1 VAAGLEFTRLT
12 NWIPQRVRVPQLT
25 DVGVAVVPEK
35 LETAVSLAMTNNPE
49 VASLILEMKAADLDK
64 SVGKGLFLPKFN
76 VEFSDTY
83 SNHAGGA
90 VDAFN
95 SCATQRDQ
103 RLMVVMNW
111 SIISGGSDYNFYK
124 EREAKY
130 RELQYRLDD
139 QRRRTTQNLST
150 NYGVLANTKERL
162 AVGYNELKSI
172 SIAAEAMSK
181 RMLSGNQS
189 LLDLLDVY
197 DRYYQARVRLVN
209 LHIQEM
215 STVAQTVR
223 YLQSYPSEADLRIS
237 RLNQTVIP
245 EKSATSGAA
254 SVKDN
259 TALSKK
265 NSSSSSP
272 DAGNQNDKRKEGLG
286 VNAR

>member
-1 VAAGLEFTRLT
+1 
-12 NWIPQRVRVPQLT
+12 
-25 DVGVAVVPEK
+25 
-35 LETAVSLAMTNNPE
+35 
-49 VASLILEMKAADLDK
+49 
-64 SVGKGLFLPKFN
+64 
-76 VEFSDTY
+76 
-83 SNHAGGA
+83 
-90 VDAFN
+90 
-95 SCATQRDQ
+95 
-103 RLMVVMNW
+103 MNW